1 MIKKIFCIADVHIP
15 NSEEH
20 RPYSEML
27 KQAIAEVY
35 KQTKT
40 MDRDDFRI
48 VVVGDIFHNKIRTSN
63 EAIETFHMMLNY
75 LNAIGKTYIIAG
87 NHDMLENNL
96 DRLDSISPTF
106 GIKDVY
112 PNVVYLDKELEYKSG
127 CFVDD
132 NVTFALYSIFDSFSR
147 PSGLEETIEENPNNK
162 VIALYH
168 GDMAGTV
175 TDAGRC
181 SENGINPLVFNGCSI
196 VIAGHIHKYQQ
207 LTKNNIQIVY
217 CGSLLQQNSGENISK
232 HGFVTLDVDT
242 LEHNLTEVTNNYK
255 IYKFKLS
262 SYDDVETDSER
273 LINS

>member
-1 MIKKIFCIADVHIP
+1 MITKIFCLADIHIP
-15 NSEEH
+15 NSEDQ

-35 KQTKT
+35 KETKKLNK
-40 MDRDDFRI
+40 DEYRI

-112 PNVVYLDKELEYKSG
+112 PNIVYLDKELDYKSG
-127 CFVDD
+127 IYEDD
-132 NVTFALYSIFDSFSR
+132 NVTFALYSIFDTFNR
-147 PSGLEETIEENPNNK
+147 PNGLDEFEKGDNK
-162 VIALYH
+162 IIGLYH

-175 TDAGRC
+175 TDSGRC
-181 SENGINPLVFNGCSI
+181 SENGINPLQFKGCDV

-207 LTKNNIQIVY
+207 LTKNDIPIIY

-232 HGFVTLDVDT
+232 HGFVELDVNT
-242 LEHNLTEVTNNYK
+242 LKHKHIEVTNNYK

-262 SYDDVETDSER
+262 SYEDIQNNNEQ

>member
-1 MIKKIFCIADVHIP
+1 MIKNIFCLADIHIP

-48 VVVGDIFHNKIRTSN
+48 VIAGDIFHNKIRTSN

-106 GIKDVY
+106 GIQDVY
-112 PNVVYLDKELEYKSG
+112 PNVVYLDKELDYKSG
-127 CFVDD
+127 CLVDD
-132 NVTFALYSIFDSFSR
+132 NVTFALYSIFDSFNR
-147 PSGLEETIEENPNNK
+147 PTDLDETIEENTDNK

-175 TDAGRC
+175 TDTGRC
-181 SENGINPLVFNGCSI
+181 SENGINPLLFKGCDF
-196 VIAGHIHKYQQ
+196 VVAGHIHKYQQ
-207 LTKNNIQIVY
+207 LIKNNIPIVY
-217 CGSLLQQNSGENISK
+217 CGSLLQQNSGENINK

-242 LEHNLTEVTNNYK
+242 LKYQLIEVTNKYK

-262 SYDDVETDSER
+262 SYEDIENNEEQ
-273 LINS
+273 LING